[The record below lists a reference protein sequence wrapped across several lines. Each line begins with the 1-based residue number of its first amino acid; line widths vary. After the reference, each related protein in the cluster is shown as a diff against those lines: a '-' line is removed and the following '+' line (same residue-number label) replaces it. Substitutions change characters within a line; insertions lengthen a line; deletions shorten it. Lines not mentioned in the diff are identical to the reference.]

1 MALAKTE
8 KKPTPEAEQVM
19 NGGATTTPPFET
31 DDDDVQTATP
41 AAAAKAAEMAST
53 AVATASNQ
61 AVATYKKMTTILSEL
76 KNALPSVD
84 WGVLPRL
91 VGSSG
96 RLRDG
101 EKQGYGE
108 WVDLTLLSYKD
119 YWVATPGDDGAEAKE
134 YVRYSDDG
142 VTLNEDGRSI
152 EQYLEYLR
160 SLGYTKAA
168 KKEYTSLV
176 GILEG
181 AEKFEKDA
189 KDNLGAMVE
198 VSLSP
203 MSRKS
208 WQAYQL
214 QRSVQVARGTKPA
227 EGSDRI
233 RVSARAES
241 KGDRDFTLLKV
252 LATD

>member
-1 MALAKTE
+1 MALAKTD
-8 KKPTPEAEQVM
+8 KKAPTAEAQQVM
-19 NGGATTTPPFET
+19 NGGATPPFET
-31 DDDDVQTATP
+31 EDAIETAAP
-41 AAAAKAAEMAST
+41 AQAEAAAQTAST
-53 AVATASNQ
+53 AIAAAGAS
-61 AVATYKKMTTILSEL
+61 AVTTFKKMETILSNL
-76 KNALPSVD
+76 KNALPKID

-101 EKQGYGE
+101 DKQGYGE
-108 WVDLTLLSYKD
+108 WVEITLLHYQD
-119 YWVATPGDDGAEAKE
+119 QWVATPGDDSAEAKE

-142 VTLNEDGRSI
+142 VTLNDDGRTI
-152 EQYLEYLR
+152 DQYLEYLR
-160 SLGYTKAA
+160 TLGYTKAA

-176 GILEG
+176 GILED

-189 KDNLGAMVE
+189 KDNLGAMIE
-198 VSLSP
+198 ISLSP

-214 QRSVQVARGTKPA
+214 QRSVQVARGVKPE

-233 RVSARAES
+233 KIVARAES

-252 LATD
+252 VGTN